1 MKQFFS
7 VILAFTMAISALGQ
21 DIDSMIGGMSR
32 REKIAQII
40 IVAVDTQDRPE
51 RRASHEEAIRQGL
64 GGVIVMDDVLAPCME
79 MLNHYQAAARIPLLV
94 SIDGEWGA
102 SMRFYEY
109 ASFPKAMQMGAL
121 PNEELVYQAG
131 KAVGEELSQIK
142 IFADYAPD
150 IDINNNPNNPVIGV
164 RSFGEDREKVAIY
177 GSAFMR
183 GMKDA
188 GVAGSAKH
196 FPGHGDTDVDSH
208 KGLPVL
214 TFDRKRLDS
223 LELHPFRQLIA
234 DGVDMVMV
242 GHLSVPALD
251 PSGTPASISEPIITG
266 LLRNEMGFKGII
278 ITDALG
284 MKGVATDYGDAS
296 VAAYKAGA
304 DILLMPQDA
313 LKTIDDLDA
322 LFADGTLDEAGLDA
336 RVRKVLEL
344 KARRGMLKPDYN
356 RFVDPSEAI
365 RSSYRPQTE
374 ALIQK
379 ISDESMTVVCGAE
392 RLPLK
397 AGRTAYVAI
406 NAATEQSEEF
416 FLELGKQYFPADRF
430 RLDGDFGQAEVDALC
445 EKLKGYDQVIIGFHS
460 GEPVRRSG
468 GPRRESL
475 ISPEQ
480 FKAVSALTKEIK
492 NVTGVLFAN
501 PYRLIDL
508 QGWKDF
514 SIFIVAYS
522 DTAFNNRAAARAIVK
537 GSAKG
542 KLPVSIEN

>member
-1 MKQFFS
+1 MRRVFA
-7 VILAFTMAISALGQ
+7 ILLAFTMAASALGQ
-21 DIDSMIGGMSR
+21 DIDSIIGGMSR

-40 IVAVDTQDRPE
+40 IVAVDTQDKPE
-51 RRASHEEAIRQGL
+51 RRASHEEAVRQGL

-79 MLNHYQAAARIPLLV
+79 MLNQYQAGAKIPLLV

-121 PNEELVYQAG
+121 PSEKLVYQAG
-131 KAVGEELSQIK
+131 KAIGEELSQIK

-150 IDINNNPNNPVIGV
+150 VDINNNPNNPVIGV
-164 RSFGEDREKVAIY
+164 RSFGEDREKVATY

-188 GVAGSAKH
+188 SVAGSAKH

-223 LELHPFRQLIA
+223 LELYPFRRLIA
-234 DGVDMVMV
+234 DGVEMVMV

-266 LLRNEMGFKGII
+266 LLRKEMGFNGII
-278 ITDALG
+278 ITDALQ
-284 MKGVATDYGDAS
+284 MKGLTNDFGDAS
-296 VAAYKAGA
+296 VAAYKAGV

-313 LKTIDDLDA
+313 LKTIDNLDA

-336 RVRKVLEL
+336 RVRKMLEL
-344 KARRGMLKPDYN
+344 KASRGMLAAGYN
-356 RFVDPSEAI
+356 RYVDPSEAV
-365 RSSYRPQTE
+365 RSSLRPETE

-379 ISDESMTVVCGAE
+379 ISDESMTVVKGAE
-392 RLPLK
+392 NLPLK
-397 AGRTAYVAI
+397 TGRTAYIAI
-406 NAATEQSEEF
+406 NAATQQSEEF
-416 FLELGKQYFPADRF
+416 FLELSKQYFPADRF
-430 RLDGDFGQAEVDALC
+430 RLDGDFGQAEVDALR
-445 EKLKGYDQVIIGFHS
+445 EKIKGYDQVVIGFHS

-480 FKAVSALTKEIK
+480 FATVSALAKELK